1 MNPIFYL
8 YNEFLFRPLF
18 NGLIFFYTA
27 LPIHD
32 IGLAIILLTIA
43 IRLLVSPLFWKA
55 RVSQQKLALLQPE
68 IKKIQ
73 ERFKKDKEGQGRAM
87 MELYRERGASPFS
100 GCFIMLVQFP
110 ILIALFQV
118 FYHGFDPERLS
129 LLYTFIQSPGTIN
142 PISFGLL
149 DLSKGNIFLGVVAAL
164 AQFFQT
170 KFSMGQ
176 DSQAGQNEFGRMMN
190 WQMLYIFPI
199 FILIWSYT
207 FPSAL
212 VLYWTVLSI
221 LGILQEIIMKRTMYD
236 RSRNDKNRN
245 QNPA

>member
-27 LPIHD
+27 LPIQD
-32 IGLAIILLTIA
+32 LGLAIILLTIA
-43 IRLLVSPLFWKA
+43 IRLLVAPLFWKA
-55 RVSQQKLALLQPE
+55 RVAQQKLALLQPE

-87 MELYRERGASPFS
+87 MELYREHKASPFS

-118 FYHGFDPERLS
+118 FYRGFDPAGLS
-129 LLYTFIQSPGTIN
+129 LLYTFIQNPGIIN
-142 PISFGLL
+142 PISFGFF
-149 DLSKGNIFLGVVAAL
+149 DLSKGNIFLGAVAAL
-164 AQFFQT
+164 AQFYQT
-170 KFSMGQ
+170 KLSM
-176 DSQAGQNEFGRMMN
+176 DSAPQTGQNEFGRMMN
-190 WQMLYIFPI
+190 WQMLYIFPL

-221 LGILQEIIMKRTMYD
+221 LGILQEVIMKRI
-236 RSRNDKNRN
+236 KNN
-245 QNPA
+245 HLHV